1 MFYFKFLTNSSH
13 APIWHISKQNCNLFY
28 SEIEEEGGGGHEW
41 RAYPS
46 SDNACDAE
54 EAFCSRNSHA
64 VITIG
69 SANNTC
75 TQINSKYASS
85 KEKNIE

>member
-1 MFYFKFLTNSSH
+1 M
-13 APIWHISKQNCNLFY
+13 
-28 SEIEEEGGGGHEW
+28 
-41 RAYPS
+41 AYPS
-46 SDNACDAE
+46 TDTACDAE

-75 TQINSKYASS
+75 TQINSKYEPSE
-85 KEKNIE
+85 EKSIE